1 MNLFRYRKPSL
12 KTLLGITRVKRS
24 IKKATGISK
33 IQSLSP
39 SRVKQKIKYNI
50 GYNKPIFKHTR
61 ELSKGKVPSFF
72 GWFSKLFK

>member
-1 MNLFRYRKPSL
+1 MKLFRYRKPSL

-24 IKKATGISK
+24 IKKATGISA

-50 GYNKPIFKHTR
+50 GYNKPVLKYTR
-61 ELSKGKVPSFF
+61 ELSKGKVPSLF

>member
-12 KTLLGITRVKRS
+12 KTLLGITGAKRS

-39 SRVKQKIKYNI
+39 SRIKQKIKYSV

-61 ELSKGKVPSFF
+61 ELSKGKVPSLL
-72 GWFSKLFK
+72 GLFSKWFK

>member
-1 MNLFRYRKPSL
+1 MKLFRYRKPSL

-33 IQSLSP
+33 IQSLST

-61 ELSKGKVPSFF
+61 ELSKGKVQSLL
-72 GWFSKLFK
+72 GLFSKLFK

>member
-1 MNLFRYRKPSL
+1 MKLFRYRKPSL
-12 KTLLGITRVKRS
+12 KTLLGITRVKRR

-39 SRVKQKIKYNI
+39 SRVKQKIKYSV
-50 GYNKPIFKHTR
+50 GYNKPVLKHTR
-61 ELSKGKVPSFF
+61 ELSKGKVPSLL

>member
-1 MNLFRYRKPSL
+1 MKLFRYRKPSL
-12 KTLLGITRVKRS
+12 KTLLGVTKLKRR
-24 IKKATGISK
+24 IKKATGISA

-61 ELSKGKVPSFF
+61 ELSKGKALSLF

>member
-39 SRVKQKIKYNI
+39 SRVKQKIKYSL
-50 GYNKPIFKHTR
+50 GYNKPVLKHTR
-61 ELSKGKVPSFF
+61 ELSKGKVPSLL
-72 GWFSKLFK
+72 GLFSKWFK

>member
-1 MNLFRYRKPSL
+1 MKLFRYRKPSL
-12 KTLLGITRVKRS
+12 KTLLGVTKVKRR
-24 IKKATGISK
+24 IKKATGISA

-50 GYNKPIFKHTR
+50 GYNKPMFKHTR
-61 ELSKGKVPSFF
+61 ELSKGKVPSLF

>member
-1 MNLFRYRKPSL
+1 MKLFRYRKPSL
-12 KTLLGITRVKRS
+12 KTLLGVTNLKRR

-61 ELSKGKVPSFF
+61 ELSKGKVPRLL
-72 GWFSKLFK
+72 GLFSKLFK

>member
-1 MNLFRYRKPSL
+1 MKLFRYRKPSL
-12 KTLLGITRVKRS
+12 KTLLGVTKLKRS
-24 IKKATGISK
+24 IKKATGISA

-61 ELSKGKVPSFF
+61 ELSKGKVPSLL
-72 GWFSKLFK
+72 GLFSKLFK

>member
-1 MNLFRYRKPSL
+1 MKLFRYRKPSL
-12 KTLLGITRVKRS
+12 KTLLGVTNLKRR
-24 IKKATGISK
+24 IKKATGISA

-61 ELSKGKVPSFF
+61 ELSKGKVPSLL
-72 GWFSKLFK
+72 GLFSKLFK